1 MAPAKKLWHKR
12 KRGADAST
20 AKPKAR
26 RQRSLTT
33 ETAENSTIN
42 DESSDDGHAA
52 AKKVR
57 WGTVEAKSE
66 EDGVSTI
73 QNDDNT
79 AEEIQITNDA
89 VSLCFY
95 SQRALC

>member
-26 RQRSLTT
+26 RQRSL
-33 ETAENSTIN
+33 TAENSTIN

-66 EDGVSTI
+66 EDEVSTI

-95 SQRALC
+95 SQS

>member
-26 RQRSLTT
+26 RQRSL
-33 ETAENSTIN
+33 TAENSTIN

-66 EDGVSTI
+66 EDEVSTI

>member
-1 MAPAKKLWHKR
+1 MAPVKKFWNKR
-12 KRGADAST
+12 KRGTDAST
-20 AKPKAR
+20 EKPKAR

-33 ETAENSTIN
+33 ETAQNSTIN

-66 EDGVSTI
+66 EDGVSTV
-73 QNDDNT
+73 QDDDDT
-79 AEEIQITNDA
+79 TEEIQITNDA

-95 SQRALC
+95 SKRAC